1 MAYRA
6 IVVGNLKASAD
17 DLPASGACVFVNC
30 SGKGEGVYSQC
41 KEIILIFIFNQKTK
55 NGSYQF

>member
-17 DLPASGACVFVNC
+17 VGPHTESALFVHC
-30 SGKGEGVYSQC
+30 SDKGEGVYSQR
-41 KEIILIFIFNQKTK
+41 KEIILIFILIHKQK

>member
-17 DLPASGACVFVNC
+17 VGPHTESALLSTVQTSA
-30 SGKGEGVYSQC
+30 KGCTRSERR
-41 KEIILIFIFNQKTK
+41 LF
-55 NGSYQF
+55 